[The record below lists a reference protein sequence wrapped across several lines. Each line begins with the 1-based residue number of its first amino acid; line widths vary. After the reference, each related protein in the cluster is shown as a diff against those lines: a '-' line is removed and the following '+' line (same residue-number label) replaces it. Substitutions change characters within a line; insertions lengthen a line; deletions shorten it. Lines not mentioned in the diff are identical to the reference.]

1 MYTKMTRIKTG
12 KAGLN
17 YILNEAAHDN
27 SGQRNQFLTGVNLVD
42 GVSWYKQYQYY
53 WDRASDE
60 HETQL
65 RHLICSFSDREVNP
79 NNPDEVA
86 NAHQLFTEYVQ
97 EFYPNR
103 QIIVATQID
112 GESGLAHCH
121 AMVNDCDM
129 IDTRGCSE
137 QQRYYKFFMQTCDD
151 FMQSH
156 GIVLDRGRNHD
167 VATKKSYEQIYE
179 IKCAEVAAERAELAE
194 KLAVAMDA
202 GDAVGAAKLQKELD
216 AVKEPYVWKEHL
228 RQRIQ
233 EAKEAATTYDEFIDA
248 LDARGVIYDDS
259 GKHNKFRLKEE
270 EYKRF
275 TDKPYPTKS
284 VCRGKTLNEDFAR
297 DALKAYFD
305 ALEIEEEQEEQVA
318 AVVATETAQ
327 NEPETA
333 ETAVVEEITETTVE
347 AENEA
352 VDEPQVAS
360 SEIADVEPILEQ
372 SEKPRRVGRRSTK
385 KRYIED
391 IIKSENDECE
401 EEDEALVAAGYA
413 VDADSEEI
421 SDDEADSMERMR
433 RTILEVFRKG
443 ESITDEDED
452 EEEKHV

>member
-1 MYTKMTRIKTG
+1 MTRIKTG

-202 GDAVGAAKLQKELD
+202 GDTVGAAKLQKELD
-216 AVKEPYVWKEHL
+216 TVKEPYVWKEHL

-233 EAKEAATTYDEFIDA
+233 EAKEAATTYDEFIDS
-248 LDARGVIYDDS
+248 LDARGVISDDS

-270 EYKRF
+270 EYAKF
-275 TDKPYPTKS
+275 TDKAYPEKAI
-284 VCRGKTLNEDFAR
+284 CRGKTLNADFSREALQAYFESLEVQDEDEAQIEPESVEIKASE
-297 DALKAYFD
+297 ALKMA
-305 ALEIEEEQEEQVA
+305 ETTVA
-318 AVVATETAQ
+318 DEVTETKV
-327 NEPETA
+327 E
-333 ETAVVEEITETTVE
+333 AVVEP
-347 AENEA
+347 
-352 VDEPQVAS
+352 VDERKKVS
-360 SEIADVEPILEQ
+360 SEIADVEPAAEVPV
-372 SEKPRRVGRRSTK
+372 EPKVRRVGRRSTK
-385 KRYIED
+385 RNYMREIIE
-391 IIKSENDECE
+391 SENEGE
-401 EEDEALVAAGYA
+401 EEDEALAAAGYA
-413 VDADSEEI
+413 ENADLEEI
-421 SDDEADSMERMR
+421 SEDEADSMERMR
-433 RTILEVFRKG
+433 ATILELMRKG
-443 ESITDEDED
+443 EAFDEDDFGDDED
-452 EEEKHV
+452 DRSL

>member
-1 MYTKMTRIKTG
+1 MYTKMTRIKQG

-17 YILNEAAHDN
+17 YLLNESAHN
-27 SGQRNQFLTGVNLVD
+27 GKEKRNEYLTGVNLVD
-42 GVSWYKQYQYY
+42 GVSYFKQFQYY
-53 WDRASDE
+53 WDKADDR
-60 HETQL
+60 HEVQV
-65 RHLICSFSDREVNP
+65 RHIILSFSDRELDPKNP
-79 NNPDEVA
+79 
-86 NAHQLFTEYVQ
+86 AHIKYAHENFAEYIQ
-97 EFYPNR
+97 ENFPNR
-103 QIIVATQID
+103 QALVGTQID
-112 GESGLAHCH
+112 GKTGLVHCH

-129 IDTRGCSE
+129 ISTAGCSE
-137 QQRYYKFFMQTCDD
+137 QQRYYKFYMQTCDK
-151 FMQSH
+151 FMEDR

-167 VATKKSYEQIYE
+167 VSSKKTYEQIYE
-179 IKCAEVAAERAELAE
+179 MRCEEILAERAELAD
-194 KLAVAMDA
+194 KLMAARAA
-202 GDAVGAAKLQKELD
+202 GDTAGVAKIQQEIND
-216 AVKEPYVWKEHL
+216 VKDPYIWKEHL

-233 EAKEAATTYDEFIDA
+233 EAKDESKSYSEFTEM
-248 LDARGVIYDDS
+248 LDSKGVIYDDS

-352 VDEPQVAS
+352 VDEPQAVS

-372 SEKPRRVGRRSTK
+372 SEKPRVGRRSTK

-391 IIKSENDECE
+391 IIKSENDEGE

-413 VDADSEEI
+413 VNADSEEI
-421 SDDEADSMERMR
+421 SDDEADALERMR
-433 RTILEVFRKG
+433 RTILEAFHKG